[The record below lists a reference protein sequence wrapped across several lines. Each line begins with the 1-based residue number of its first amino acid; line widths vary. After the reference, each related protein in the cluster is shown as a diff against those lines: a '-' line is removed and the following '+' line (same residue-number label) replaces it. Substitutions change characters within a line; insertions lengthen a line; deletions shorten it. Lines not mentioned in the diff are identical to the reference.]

1 MQNDIPEIYQKRTL
15 VLGVGNILFG
25 DDGFG
30 PEAIHFLEENY
41 QIPDHVAILDAGTGV
56 RGILFT
62 IALSEKKPERIVV
75 IDACDC
81 NQKPGKIFTIPIKKI
96 PEKKIDDFSM
106 HQLPTSNLL
115 RELQDLANVEV
126 ILLAAQPEFIPEAV
140 KPGLSPKLQASLVSV
155 CDYLVNNYF

>member
-1 MQNDIPEIYQKRTL
+1 MQNEIPEIYQKRTL

-30 PEAIHFLEENY
+30 PEAIRFLEENY
-41 QIPDHVAILDAGTGV
+41 QIPDDVAIFDAGTGV

-62 IALSEKKPERIVV
+62 IALAETKPERIVV

-81 NQKPGKIFTIPIKKI
+81 NQKPGEIFTIPIEKI

-115 RELQDLANVEV
+115 KELQDLANVEI

-140 KPGLSPKLQASLVSV
+140 KPGLSPKLQASLEPV
-155 CDYLVNNYF
+155 CDYLVKNCF